1 MDERPYIGRFAPS
14 PTGHLHFGSLIAA
27 VASYC
32 DAKANNGSWL
42 VRIEDLDP
50 PREVAGSA
58 DDILRTLEGFGL
70 FWDDSVQY
78 QRTRHQLYDIAI
90 QTLSDLGK
98 TFGCACSRKDLEQ
111 SGGLKFYPG
120 TCRNGISGKRD
131 ARSIR
136 FLVDSSD
143 SVDLIWEDMVQGHKS
158 SLKSSVGDFI
168 LRRADGYFAY
178 HLAVVVDDADQGI
191 TNIVRGA
198 DLIDSTPNHLLLQ
211 QALNVSSP
219 RYAHIPLAYNILE
232 NKLSK
237 FTKASPIQISN
248 APQQIFDA
256 LKFLGQQKITID
268 SPTIMLSQAVNQ
280 WDISRV
286 PRTSDTHWD

>member
-1 MDERPYIGRFAPS
+1 MDEQPYIGRFAPS

-32 DAKANNGSWL
+32 DAKANNGTWL
-42 VRIEDLDP
+42 VRVEDLDP

-70 FWDDSVQY
+70 LWDGSVQY
-78 QRTRHQLYDIAI
+78 QSTRHQLYDIAI

-98 TFGCACSRKDLEQ
+98 TFGCACSRKDLEV
-111 SGGLKFYPG
+111 SGGLKFYQG
-120 TCRNGISGKRD
+120 TCRNGISDKRD

-143 SVDLIWEDMVQGHKS
+143 SVDLIWEDMVQGHQS

-198 DLIDSTPNHLLLQ
+198 DLIDSTPNHLLLH
-211 QALNVSSP
+211 QALNFSSP
-219 RYAHIPLAYNILE
+219 IYAHIPLAYNILE

-256 LKFLGQQKITID
+256 LKFLGQQEIAID
-268 SPTIMLSQAVNQ
+268 SPTKMLSQAVNQ
-280 WDISRV
+280 WDVTRV

>member
-1 MDERPYIGRFAPS
+1 LDERPYIGRFAPS

-27 VASYC
+27 VASFC
-32 DAKANNGSWL
+32 DAKANNGTWL
-42 VRIEDLDP
+42 VRVEDLDP

-70 FWDDSVQY
+70 FWDGSVQY
-78 QRTRHQLYDIAI
+78 QSTRYHLYDLAI

-98 TFGCACSRKDLEQ
+98 TFGCACSRKDLEEA
-111 SGGLKFYPG
+111 GGLKFYPG
-120 TCRNGISGKRD
+120 TCRNGISNNKE

-136 FLVDSSD
+136 FLVPSSD
-143 SVDLIWEDMVQGHKS
+143 CVDLVWEDMVQGHQS

-178 HLAVVVDDADQGI
+178 HLAVVIDDADQGI

-198 DLIDSTPNHLLLQ
+198 DLIDSTPNHILLQ
-211 QALNVSSP
+211 QALNLSSP
-219 RYAHIPLAYNILE
+219 LYAHIPVAYNILE

-237 FTKASPIQISN
+237 FTKASPIQIPN
-248 APQQIFDA
+248 APQQISDA
-256 LKFLGQQKITID
+256 LKFLGQQNINID
-268 SPTIMLSQAVNQ
+268 SPTKMLSQAINQ

-286 PRTSDTHWD
+286 PRASDTNWA